1 MTRNAFNNKIEGL
14 YTFVLFPKHFFNGIY
29 YNEI

>member
-1 MTRNAFNNKIEGL
+1 MTRNAFDNKIKGL